1 MDPHAGKIVLNG
13 APSQLD
19 RWLEALGPEYAKPD
33 GRTFQELLDFA
44 SKYGGLI
51 RFYDLEDKPDGD
63 WTPFF
68 LSDPTLILAAVDDLQ
83 PGEREGNFE
92 RSAQRTREARSFNE
106 KFDRLRDTFAV
117 VLDLTREVDRWLTG
131 LDLNLENPVSRV
143 LRTQIATAIG
153 TDLGAAMRRLK
164 AYDEGAGLPW
174 ALDRPIGLD
183 YTGFS
188 SIWNLVTVVPD
199 GEIYQG
205 STPGRKI
212 DHALSGLSRIFMA
225 FLNAVTSWKPF
236 AEANFPDTLESGRHK
251 PHLALYIAFARLFGY
266 AQNTLNTFSER
277 FRDFYY
283 RDLLREKPAGP
294 IPDEVYLTFTLA
306 EDENVLST
314 TVPRDTLFP
323 AGQDADGREL
333 LYGSD
338 KALAVTAAR
347 LALLRAVRVQETVPV
362 TEGAKAALLNER
374 RVLSTEIL
382 TGTESQAGMSWPT
395 FGAVEP
401 GATDSTVTVP
411 SALGFAIASD
421 TLRLGSGERK
431 VTLTVTYPRAF
442 KAELN
447 RRLDPLSSATG
458 LPREEV
464 LRRVLKK
471 AFTLYLSVAEGWLL
485 VEGYDVP
492 LIPPTTPP
500 NDPFF
505 KLEFTLTE
513 SAPPIVAF
521 TPEEE
526 PTDPPND
533 ANSAEVVNPDPS
545 LPTLKAYLDQTNQ
558 IELKGDKGTVFVW
571 PLTVLDGLPIA
582 SMRLNV
588 NVTGLIPL
596 ELVNPDGTI
605 DPSSPFLPFGG
616 VPTVGSYLLF
626 RSAELFLKRIETF
639 SFQLDWFNLPPNET
653 GFAGYYRDYT
663 IGLDGLPQP
672 DLFDNQSFKG
682 TIKVVNPGIWNLE
695 ESSDGPTSPYLFR
708 TRNACT
714 DPKPTKDGQLCPD
727 TLFDGFT
734 VTENDPPRYYD
745 PNLSAIRLELAEPP
759 YAFGNDLYA
768 KNVLNAVIEDL
779 PDTET
784 CQQEC
789 LAFCAPLQEAEILI
803 QTCLGCLSGCTGES
817 GPDPACVNNCLKTC
831 LDGLLELTTKCLEDC
846 PEKNALSSVAALL
859 PGVMERPDRATEIRR
874 IRSMLVSASATGPTV
889 TPVFSPCQ
897 VLVET
902 LSCVSDCEQA
912 WQVNHDLAAL
922 ETCLTEC
929 LKTLAA
935 AYAECLQACM
945 EKCMSPKKDLK
956 YPNEPYLPQAV
967 RLTVIYTATTTVIPR
982 TAGGAE
988 FFHLLPFGGY
998 NLISANDTPLLI
1010 PAFSNEGN
1018 LYLGFS
1024 SLIPPQTLTL
1034 LFQMTAEVFESDK
1047 LPPIGWDYL
1056 ANNRWHPLGP
1066 TRIFAD
1072 TTEGLKNSGLATL
1085 SLPVWNPA
1093 GNTILPDQ
1101 NQWLR
1106 ATARDHAGGFPKTAS
1121 VTPHAVLASWRPVE
1135 GTGEHLRQPLPAGT
1149 ITSSVEDLPD
1159 ISAIAQP
1166 MPSFG
1171 GRAPETNR
1179 EFVIRLAER
1188 LRHKDRAILDW
1199 DYEHLVME
1207 RFPTIWKVQALAA
1220 RSPAKGR
1227 NPGHVLVVVVP
1238 GRDGISVMSPTVPA
1252 APSEML
1258 KRIETYL
1265 AEQATPFATIHVV
1278 NPVYVRIRVIAAIQ
1292 FRDETDTGANVKR
1305 MNDDLVGYLS
1315 PWFYDAE
1322 RAARQGNYASEADIT
1337 EFIQTR
1343 PYVAAVLSL
1352 EFEYSPPDR
1361 SALEWYFLT
1370 SAEAHDITDAGYRMP
1385 EVRPGY

>member
-33 GRTFQELLDFA
+33 GRTFQQLLDFA
-44 SKYGGLI
+44 TKYGSLI
-51 RFYDLEDKPDGD
+51 RFYNLEDTPDGD
-63 WTPFF
+63 WAPFF
-68 LSDPTLILAAVDDLQ
+68 LSDTTLILAAVDDLH
-83 PGEREGNFE
+83 PAEREATFE
-92 RSAQRTREARSFNE
+92 QSARRTREARSFHE
-106 KFDRLRDTFAV
+106 KFDRLRDTFGV
-117 VLDLTREVDRWLTG
+117 VLDLAREVDRWLTG

-143 LRTQIATAIG
+143 LRTQIASAIG
-153 TDLGAAMRRLK
+153 ADLGAALRRLK
-164 AYDEGAGLPW
+164 ACDEGAGLPW

-188 SIWNLVTVVPD
+188 PIWNLMTVVPD

-212 DHALSGLSRIFMA
+212 DHALPGLSRIFMA
-225 FLNAVTSWKPF
+225 FLNGVTSWKPF
-236 AEANFPDTLESGRHK
+236 AQANFSDTLDSGRHK
-251 PHLALYIAFARLFGY
+251 PHLALYIAFAKLFGY
-266 AQNTLNTFSER
+266 AQDTLNTFSDR
-277 FRDFYY
+277 YRDFYY

-294 IPDEVYLTFTLA
+294 IPDQVYLTFTLA
-306 EDENVLST
+306 EDENVRST
-314 TVPRDTLFP
+314 TIPRDTLFP

-347 LALLRAVRVQETVPV
+347 LSLLRAVRVLETPSGNGGQK
-362 TEGAKAALLNER
+362 TALLNER
-374 RVLSTEIL
+374 RVMSTEIR
-382 TGTESQAGMSWPT
+382 TGEEVQAGTSWPT
-395 FGAVEP
+395 FGAAEP
-401 GATDSTVTVP
+401 GTTESCVTIP

-421 TLRLGSGERK
+421 TLRLESGERRI
-431 VTLTVTYPRAF
+431 TLTVTYPRAF

-447 RRLDPLSSATG
+447 RRLDPLATATG
-458 LPREEV
+458 LPRDIV
-464 LRRVLKK
+464 LRRVLEK
-471 AFTLYLSVAEGWLL
+471 AFTLYLSVAEGWLR
-485 VEGYDVP
+485 VEAYDIP

-513 SAPPIVAF
+513 SAPPIVPY

-526 PTDPPND
+526 PPEPPND
-533 ANSAEVVNPDPS
+533 ENAAETVNPAPS

-558 IELKGDKGTVFVW
+558 VELTGDKGTAFVW
-571 PLTVLDGLPIA
+571 PLTILDGLPIA
-582 SMRLNV
+582 SLRLNV
-588 NVTGLIPL
+588 HVTGLIPL
-596 ELVNPDGTI
+596 ELANPDGTI

-626 RSAELFLKRIETF
+626 RSPELFLKRIETF

-663 IGLDGLPQP
+663 LGLDGLPQP

-682 TIKVVNPGIWNLE
+682 TIKVVNPGIWTLAE
-695 ESSDGPTSPYLFR
+695 LSDGSTTPYLFR
-708 TRNACT
+708 TLNDCAA
-714 DPKPTKDGQLCPD
+714 PEPTRDGKLCSD

-734 VTENDPPRYYD
+734 VQENQPPHYYD
-745 PNLSAIRLELAEPP
+745 PNLSGIRLELAEPP
-759 YAFGNDLYA
+759 YAFGNDLYP

-784 CQQEC
+784 CQQKC
-789 LAFCAPLQEAEILI
+789 LNLCQPLQEAEILI
-803 QTCLGCLSGCTGES
+803 QTCLGCLAGCTGKN
-817 GPDPACVNNCLKTC
+817 GPDPACVNACLKTC
-831 LDGLLELTTKCLEDC
+831 LDGLLALSTKCLEGC
-846 PEKNALSSVAALL
+846 PEKNAFKAVATLL
-859 PGVMERPDRATEIRR
+859 PGVLERPDRAAEIRR

-889 TPVFSPCQ
+889 TPVLSPCQ

-912 WQVNHDLAAL
+912 WQVNHDLTVL

-935 AYAECLQACM
+935 AYAGCLQSCM
-945 EKCMSPKKDLK
+945 EQCMSPQKDLK

-967 RLTVIYTATTTVIPR
+967 RLTVIYSATNTVVPKS
-982 TAGGAE
+982 TGGAE

-998 NLISANDTPLLI
+998 NRISATDAPLI
-1010 PAFSNEGN
+1010 PTFSNEGN
-1018 LYLGFS
+1018 LYFGFS
-1024 SLIPPQTLTL
+1024 SLMPPQTLTL
-1034 LFQMTAEVFESDK
+1034 LFQMTAEVFESDS

-1056 ANNRWHPLGP
+1056 ADNRWHPLGP

-1093 GNTILPDQ
+1093 GNTILPSQ

-1106 ATARDHAGGFPKTAS
+1106 ATARDHAGGFPKS
-1121 VTPHAVLASWRPVE
+1121 VSITPHAVLASWRSIDA
-1135 GTGEHLRQPLPAGT
+1135 TGEHLRQPLPAGT

-1171 GRAPETNR
+1171 GRAPETGR
-1179 EFVIRLAER
+1179 DFIIRLAER

-1199 DYEHLVME
+1199 DYEHLVLE
-1207 RFPTIWKVQALAA
+1207 RFPTIWKVQALPA

-1238 GRDGISVMSPTVPA
+1238 GPDGISVMSPTVPA

-1258 KRIETYL
+1258 NQIEQYL
-1265 AEQATPFATIHVV
+1265 AERATPFATIHVV
-1278 NPVYVRIRVIAAIQ
+1278 NPVYVRIKVIAAIR

-1305 MNDDLVGYLS
+1305 MNDDLTGYLS

-1322 RAARQGNYASEADIT
+1322 RTARQGNYASEADMT

-1343 PYVAAVLSL
+1343 PYVAAVETL
-1352 EFEYSPPDR
+1352 EFEYSPADR

-1370 SAEAHDITDAGYRMP
+1370 SADAHDITDAGFRMI
-1385 EVRPGY
+1385 EARPGY

>member
-44 SKYGGLI
+44 TKYGGLI
-51 RFYDLEDKPDGD
+51 RFYNLDDQPEGD

-68 LSDPTLILAAVDDLQ
+68 LSDPTLILAAVDALH
-83 PGEREGNFE
+83 PAKREGDFE
-92 RSAQRTREARSFNE
+92 RAARRTREARSFDE
-106 KFDRLRDTFAV
+106 KFDRLRDVFGV
-117 VLDLTREVDRWLTG
+117 VLDLAREVDRWLTG
-131 LDLNLENPVSRV
+131 LDLNLENPISRV
-143 LRTQIATAIG
+143 LRPQIASAVAN
-153 TDLGAAMRRLK
+153 DLGAALRRLK
-164 AYDEGAGLPW
+164 ACDEGAGLPW

-183 YTGFS
+183 YAEFS
-188 SIWNLVTVVPD
+188 EIWNLVTVVPD
-199 GEIYQG
+199 GELYQG
-205 STPGRKI
+205 ATPGRKV
-212 DHALSGLSRIFMA
+212 DHSLAGLRRMFMA
-225 FLNAVTSWKPF
+225 FLNAATNWKPF
-236 AEANFPDTLESGRHK
+236 AEANFRDTLDSGRHK
-251 PHLALYIAFARLFGY
+251 PHLALYIAFAKLFGY

-277 FRDFYY
+277 YRDFYY
-283 RDLLREKPAGP
+283 RDMLREKPAGP
-294 IPDEVYLTFTLA
+294 IPDQVYLTFTLA
-306 EDENVLST
+306 EDENVLSA
-314 TVPRDTLFP
+314 TVARDTLFP

-347 LALLRAVRVQETVPV
+347 LARLRAVRVLETAPV
-362 TEGAKAALLNER
+362 TDGAKTAPFNER
-374 RVLSTEIL
+374 RVLSTEI
-382 TGTESQAGMSWPT
+382 GTEVQDGTSWPT
-395 FGAVEP
+395 FGAIEP
-401 GATDSTVTVP
+401 GATESAVTVP
-411 SALGFAIASD
+411 SALGFAIATD

-458 LPREEV
+458 LPRDEV
-464 LRRVLKK
+464 LRRVLEK
-471 AFTLYLSVAEGWLL
+471 AFTLYLSIAGGWLR
-485 VEGYDVP
+485 VETYDIP
-492 LIPPTTPP
+492 PIPPTTPP

-505 KLEFTLTE
+505 KLKFTLTE
-513 SAPPIVAF
+513 SAPPIVAY
-521 TPEEE
+521 TPPED
-526 PTDPPND
+526 PDPPSD
-533 ANSAEVVNPDPS
+533 ANSAEVVNPDPA

-558 IELKGDKGTVFVW
+558 VELKGEKGTVFVW
-571 PLTVLDGLPIA
+571 PLTILDGLPVA
-582 SMRLNV
+582 SLRLDV
-588 NVTGLIPL
+588 NVTGLTPL

-639 SFQLDWFNLPPNET
+639 SFQLNWYNLPPNET

-682 TIKVVNPGIWNLE
+682 KINVVNPGVWNLAE
-695 ESSDGPTSPYLFR
+695 TSDGPTSPYLFR
-708 TRNACT
+708 TRPDCAA
-714 DPKPTKDGQLCPD
+714 PEPTRDGQLCGD

-734 VTENDPPRYYD
+734 VEEHAPPRYYD
-745 PNLSAIRLELAEPP
+745 PNLSAIRLELATPP

-779 PDTET
+779 PDTEQ

-789 LAFCAPLQEAEILI
+789 LLWCEPLREAEILI
-803 QTCLGCLSGCTGES
+803 QICLGCLACCPGEN
-817 GPDPACVNNCLKTC
+817 GTDPTCVNNSLKTC
-831 LDGLLELTTKCLEDC
+831 LDGLQELSTKCLEDC
-846 PEKNALSSVAALL
+846 PEKNALGPVAALL
-859 PGVMERPDRATEIRR
+859 PGVMERPDRAAEIRR

-889 TPVFSPCQ
+889 TPVLSPCS

-912 WQVNHDLAAL
+912 WQVNHDLAVL

-935 AYAECLQACM
+935 AYAECLQACL
-945 EKCMSPKKDLK
+945 EQCLSPKQDLK
-956 YPNEPYLPQAV
+956 YPNEPYLPQATG
-967 RLTVIYTATTTVIPR
+967 LTVTYSATSTVVP
-982 TAGGAE
+982 AGGAE

-998 NLISANDTPLLI
+998 NRIPSDETPLLL
-1010 PAFSNEGN
+1010 PVFSNEGN

-1024 SLIPPQTLTL
+1024 SLVPPQTLTL
-1034 LFQMTAEVFESDK
+1034 LFRMTAEAFESDE
-1047 LPPIGWDYL
+1047 LPTVGWDYL

-1066 TRIFAD
+1066 ARIFAD

-1085 SLPVWNPA
+1085 SLPAWNPS
-1093 GNTILPDQ
+1093 GNTILPSE

-1106 ATARDHAGGFPKTAS
+1106 ATARDHAGGFPKTVS
-1121 VTPHAVLASWRPVE
+1121 VTPHAVRASWRPLD

-1188 LRHKDRAILDW
+1188 LRHKDRALLAW

-1207 RFPTIWKVQALAA
+1207 RFPTIWKVQALPA

-1238 GRDGISVMSPTVPA
+1238 GPDGISVMSPTVPA

-1258 KRIETYL
+1258 NRIETYL
-1265 AEQATPFATIHVV
+1265 AERATPFATIHVV
-1278 NPVYVRIRVIAAIQ
+1278 NPVYVRIKVIAAIQ

-1305 MNDDLVGYLS
+1305 MNDDLLGYLS

-1322 RAARQGNYASEADIT
+1322 RAARQGNYASEDDIT

-1343 PYVAAVLSL
+1343 PYVAAVETLR
-1352 EFEYSPPDR
+1352 FEYSPADR

-1370 SAEAHDITDAGYRMP
+1370 SSEAHDITDATYRMP